1 MPEEKSPLILD
12 EMETSLALHALRF
25 YINAKGAE
33 VSNNT
38 RELETKFEDFLNGT
52 TFTVSHVE
60 SAASIMGSRGG
71 IKGGASTSDAKKAAA
86 AANGAKGGRPRKPN
100 LFIRFHR
107 SVWEEPDPKLL
118 KKLSILA
125 GDYSWLPDQPDG
137 EAFGPYVQ
145 MHVDAISDHLNNLLS
160 QSMNVIEWDEK
171 PFLRLCDT
179 HKMESCREI
188 SEAEKSKASGCSYC
202 RESAQWIG

>member
-1 MPEEKSPLILD
+1 MPEEKSPLILN
-12 EMETSLALHALRF
+12 ESETSLALYALRF

-38 RELETKFEDFLNGT
+38 KELEHKLKDFLDNT
-52 TFTVSHVE
+52 TFVVSQVE

-137 EAFGPYVQ
+137 EAFGPYVR
-145 MHVDAISDHLNNLLS
+145 MHVAAISDHLSNLLS
-160 QSMNVIEWDEK
+160 HSMNVIEWDEK
-171 PFLRLCDT
+171 SFLRLCDT
-179 HKMESCREI
+179 HKLESCREI
-188 SEAEKSKASGCSYC
+188 NEAEKSEAPGCSYC
-202 RESAQWIG
+202 RESARWIG